1 MQEEI
6 YDDKLFE
13 IRHGPY
19 HIEDYKPELVQQML
33 DLFTVDNSFILVT
46 AKEFEKNWPEADLEK
61 KTEKWYETTF
71 GIRYFTEEEKM
82 MFTIDKNELSEK
94 LHLPP
99 RNLYIPDNFKLYP
112 GVNQSVKGNFLE
124 EINRPVMIKRNDNI
138 RALFKQDDGT
148 FSTPKAQL
156 KILLSSGRTGLDPLT
171 SIRFSMLQY
180 LVNDALQE
188 ISYDATIAGLSYSV
202 KTMRN
207 TMAISVSGFNQKA
220 PNMLDTIL
228 EKVTK
233 FEANAERHR
242 DIKEGL
248 IRSYKSD
255 SAKQPYQHC
264 LNWVSHVINA
274 KTITNEEFL
283 KFFESEDN
291 ERLTGPHAITH
302 FLKSNFLTRL
312 AVEILVAGNV
322 NATEAKVVVEKVDN
336 WVKENNVS
344 KILTKSEIDVNRQIV
359 LPGLVRVIR
368 KNSVH
373 PNNAIELWYQTGEN
387 SLENKSISNIFI
399 ELVKEKAFDQL
410 RTKQQLG
417 YIVNCGYH
425 VVGGVHG
432 VRLLV
437 QSEKDPLYLEYVIR
451 KFWEENAREY
461 LNELTDEKFNEHVQS
476 YIKQL
481 LEKPKNLAADTN
493 SVWVQMTNNRYNF
506 ESMPE
511 MADYIKN
518 NITKAMI
525 LEFFND
531 RIINN
536 NQTLSVHVLG
546 AVNDTPLT
554 QDGLK
559 EAILEEMKPKPKTET
574 GESGTETEKKVDET
588 KTDEI
593 KNEEY
598 VVNESYLK
606 HISGYKEY
614 RTLSE
619 IRDMKKS
626 CYLYPAQ
633 VPNARDEELLFSRII
648 E

>member
-1 MQEEI
+1 
-6 YDDKLFE
+6 
-13 IRHGPY
+13 
-19 HIEDYKPELVQQML
+19 
-33 DLFTVDNSFILVT
+33 
-46 AKEFEKNWPEADLEK
+46 
-61 KTEKWYETTF
+61 
-71 GIRYFTEEEKM
+71 
-82 MFTIDKNELSEK
+82 
-94 LHLPP
+94 
-99 RNLYIPDNFKLYP
+99 
-112 GVNQSVKGNFLE
+112 
-124 EINRPVMIKRNDNI
+124 
-138 RALFKQDDGT
+138 
-148 FSTPKAQL
+148 
-156 KILLSSGRTGLDPLT
+156 
-171 SIRFSMLQY
+171 
-180 LVNDALQE
+180 
-188 ISYDATIAGLSYSV
+188 
-202 KTMRN
+202 
-207 TMAISVSGFNQKA
+207 
-220 PNMLDTIL
+220 
-228 EKVTK
+228 
-233 FEANAERHR
+233 
-242 DIKEGL
+242 
-248 IRSYKSD
+248 
-255 SAKQPYQHC
+255 
-264 LNWVSHVINA
+264 
-274 KTITNEEFL
+274 
-283 KFFESEDN
+283 
-291 ERLTGPHAITH
+291 
-302 FLKSNFLTRL
+302 
-312 AVEILVAGNV
+312 
-322 NATEAKVVVEKVDN
+322 
-336 WVKENNVS
+336 
-344 KILTKSEIDVNRQIV
+344 
-359 LPGLVRVIR
+359 
-368 KNSVH
+368 
-373 PNNAIELWYQTGEN
+373 
-387 SLENKSISNIFI
+387 
-399 ELVKEKAFDQL
+399 
-410 RTKQQLG
+410 
-417 YIVNCGYH
+417 

-461 LNELTDEKFNEHVQS
+461 LNELADEKFNEHVQS

-536 NQTLSVHVLG
+536 NQTLSIHVLG
-546 AVNDTPLT
+546 AVNETPLT

-574 GESGTETEKKVDET
+574 GESGIETEKKADET